1 MTIIALLPDTLAL
14 HDDTL
19 NAWVDGLGDEDRQ
32 RIDHFQAGNRRRE
45 FVVARALL
53 AALALEH
60 LGAVARVA
68 SATGEPP
75 RLLTA
80 GGDSMACSIS
90 HSGNAVLVGLSH
102 QGSIG
107 VDVERHRPRTLDRL
121 VDRYFWQEGRDFFHS
136 QTSEAAQ
143 HWFYRAW
150 CTREALLKYRGEG
163 NLFQALGLP
172 LALASPT
179 EARVGQ
185 SEQLT
190 LATVFDGPGEPDVV
204 VAGAGRDGRLS
215 FSPPEPSGPLPQL
228 EGLVAAPPGPV

>member
-19 NAWVDGLGDEDRQ
+19 NTWVDGLGDEDRQ
-32 RIDHFQAGNRRRE
+32 RIGHFQAGNRRRE

-53 AALALEH
+53 TALALEQ
-60 LGAVARVA
+60 LGSVAQVT

-80 GGDSMACSIS
+80 TGDNMACSIS
-90 HSGNAVLVGLSH
+90 HSGNAVLVGLTG

-121 VDRYFWQEGRDFFHS
+121 VDRYLWQEGRDFFHS
-136 QTSEAAQ
+136 QTSEAAH
-143 HWFYRAW
+143 HWFYKAW

-163 NLFQALGLP
+163 NLFQALGSP
-172 LALASPT
+172 LALAFPT

-204 VAGAGRDGRLS
+204 VAEAGRDGRWS

>member
-19 NAWVDGLGDEDRQ
+19 NIWVDGLGDEDRQ
-32 RIDHFQAGNRRRE
+32 RIGHFLAGNRRRE

-60 LGAVARVA
+60 LGSVAQVT

-80 GGDSMACSIS
+80 AGDSMACSIS
-90 HSGNAVLVGLSH
+90 HSGNAVLVGLTD

-107 VDVERHRPRTLDRL
+107 VDVELHRPRTLDRL

-163 NLFQALGLP
+163 NLFRALGSP
-172 LALASPT
+172 LALAFPT

-185 SEQLT
+185 TEQLT

-215 FSPPEPSGPLPQL
+215 FSPPKPSGPLPQL
-228 EGLVAAPPGPV
+228 GGLVAAPPGPV

>member
-19 NAWVDGLGDEDRQ
+19 NVWVDGLGEGDRQ
-32 RIDHFQAGNRRRE
+32 RIGHFQAGNRRRE

-53 AALALEH
+53 AALALEQ
-60 LGAVARVA
+60 LGAVARVT

-80 GGDSMACSIS
+80 AGDSMACSIS
-90 HSGNAVLVGLSH
+90 HSGNAVLVGLTD

-121 VDRYFWQEGRDFFHS
+121 VDRYFWREGRDFFHS
-136 QTSEAAQ
+136 QTSEAAH

-163 NLFQALGLP
+163 NLFQALGSP
-172 LALASPT
+172 LALASPA
-179 EARVGQ
+179 EARFGQ
-185 SEQLT
+185 TEQLT

-204 VAGAGRDGRLS
+204 VAGADRDGRLS

-228 EGLVAAPPGPV
+228 EGLAAAPPGLV

>member
-1 MTIIALLPDTLAL
+1 MTILALLPDTLAL

-32 RIDHFQAGNRRRE
+32 RIGRLRAGNRRRE

-53 AALALEH
+53 AALALEQ

-80 GGDSMACSIS
+80 TGDNMACSIS
-90 HSGNAVLVGLSH
+90 HSGNAVLVGLTD

-121 VDRYFWQEGRDFFHS
+121 VDRYFWQQGRDFFHS
-136 QTSEAAQ
+136 QTREAAQ

-163 NLFQALGLP
+163 NLFRALGSP
-172 LALASPT
+172 LALAFPT

-185 SEQLT
+185 TEQLT

-215 FSPPEPSGPLPQL
+215 FNPPEPSGPLPQL

>member
-19 NAWVDGLGDEDRQ
+19 NVWVDGLGEGDRQ
-32 RIDHFQAGNRRRE
+32 RIGHFQAGNRRRE

-53 AALALEH
+53 AALALEQ
-60 LGAVARVA
+60 LGAVARVT

-80 GGDSMACSIS
+80 AGDSMACSIS
-90 HSGNAVLVGLSH
+90 HSGNAVLVGLTD

-107 VDVERHRPRTLDRL
+107 VDVERHRPRTPDRL
-121 VDRYFWQEGRDFFHS
+121 VDRYFWREGRDFFHS
-136 QTSEAAQ
+136 QTSEAAH

-163 NLFQALGLP
+163 NLFQALGSP
-172 LALASPT
+172 LALAFPT

-204 VAGAGRDGRLS
+204 VAGADRAGLLS

-228 EGLVAAPPGPV
+228 GDLVAAPAEPV

>member
-32 RIDHFQAGNRRRE
+32 RIGHFRAGNRRRE

-53 AALALEH
+53 AALALEQ

-80 GGDSMACSIS
+80 TGDSMACSIS
-90 HSGNAVLVGLSH
+90 HSGNAVLVGLTD

-121 VDRYFWQEGRDFFHS
+121 VDRYFWQQGRDFFHS
-136 QTSEAAQ
+136 QTREAAQ

-163 NLFQALGLP
+163 NLFQALGSP
-172 LALASPT
+172 LALAFPT

-190 LATVFDGPGEPDVV
+190 LATVFDSPGEPDVV

-215 FSPPEPSGPLPQL
+215 FNPPEPSGPLPQL